1 MKNLV
6 FFLVILAIT
15 SCDQSTQFESD
26 KLKEEESKKPN
37 TDSVSYAAVLNE
49 RKRVELTS
57 QMNDLLPQI
66 REINNNINYLKNE
79 IEVQKDRLENIK
91 LPKFLRSQ
99 EKREEEI
106 RNQLLMID
114 ELNSNYNSELIN
126 LKLLIQN
133 FNSFR
138 KKLKLPQI
146 NDDDLSFFL
155 SNNVTE
161 FNENIAMDTSASFR

>member
-26 KLKEEESKKPN
+26 KLKEEESKKRY
-37 TDSVSYAAVLNE
+37 TDSVSLAAVLNE

-99 EKREEEI
+99 GKREEEI
-106 RNQLLMID
+106 RSQLLMID

-126 LKLLIQN
+126 LKMLIQN

-138 KKLKLPQI
+138 KKLNLPQI

-161 FNENIAMDTSASFR
+161 FNENIAMDTSASYR